1 MIDRIL
7 RAIRLDWT
15 VFREIAEDQNA
26 LREAA
31 IIVAIVTLLSG
42 IGTFIGALITDN
54 SFGTAFLEFLNTWLI
69 YGILLGWIVWAV
81 LTYFIGTTL
90 YHGKTDI
97 PEMLRV
103 LGYAN
108 APNLLG
114 IFGFIPC
121 VGWLI
126 ALAGAILALIAGV
139 IAVREAMEF
148 DTTKAI
154 ITVVV
159 SWVIA
164 FVLRLIVFAILG
176 MSTAITAGI
185 FG

>member
-1 MIDRIL
+1 MIDRIM

-26 LREAA
+26 MTEAA
-31 IIVAIVTLLSG
+31 IIVAVVTFLSG
-42 IGTFIGALITDN
+42 IGTFIGSLIADVGFGSALL
-54 SFGTAFLEFLNTWLI
+54 GFLSTWLI
-69 YGILLGWIVWAV
+69 SGILLGWILWAV
-81 LTYFIGTTL
+81 LTYFVGTML
-90 YHGKTDI
+90 FQGKTDI
-97 PEMLRV
+97 PEMMRV

-126 ALAGAILALIAGV
+126 ALAGAILSLIAGV

-154 ITVVV
+154 ITVVI

-164 FVLRLIVFAILG
+164 FIISLIIGGILG
-176 MSTAITAGI
+176 VGAAITSGVL
-185 FG
+185 G